1 MKTTKNILATAGI
14 AAALALGV
22 AGIPQ
27 VSYAATGSGA
37 GIGQDGSN
45 DAQAN

>member
-27 VSYAATGSGA
+27 VHMQRQVLARV
-37 GIGQDGSN
+37 
-45 DAQAN
+45 